1 MNDSTLSRSN
11 GAALL
16 QVESLSVGYGGQP
29 IVNEVSLRA
38 MPGQITAIV
47 GLNGAGKSTLLK
59 GISGV
64 LRPSSGRVLIEG
76 KPVENRPAE
85 SMIRLGMSYIP
96 QLRNVFGALTVHEN
110 LEMGA
115 YIRKGNPK
123 RRISEVLE
131 LFPDLSKALRRPA
144 RTLSGGQSHMLAIAR
159 GLMVDP
165 KVLLLDEPMAGLSIQ
180 AERSVRERIQ
190 VVNTAGVAVVLVDQ
204 NVRAALKSAHWAYV
218 LTAGRKAAEGTG
230 ATLLET
236 DLIGNL
242 FTSSSSEEGTN
253 AQQDSTG

>member
-1 MNDSTLSRSN
+1 MTDSGLAQRTSS
-11 GAALL
+11 APLL

-29 IVNEVSLRA
+29 IVNDVNLRA
-38 MPGQITAIV
+38 LPSQITAIV

-59 GISGV
+59 GISGI
-64 LRPSSGRVLIEG
+64 LRPSSGRILLDG
-76 KPVENRPAE
+76 LPVENTPPER
-85 SMIRLGMSYIP
+85 MIRLGMSYVP
-96 QLRNVFGALTVHEN
+96 QLRNVFGTLTVHEN

-115 YIRKGNPK
+115 YIRRGNPK
-123 RRISEVLE
+123 QRMDEVLS
-131 LFPDLSKALRRPA
+131 LFPDLVPAIRRPA

-159 GLMVDP
+159 ALMVDP

-190 VVNTAGVAVVLVDQ
+190 VVNRAGVAVLLVDQ

-218 LTAGRKAAEGTG
+218 LAMGRNAAEGPG

-242 FTSSSSEEGTN
+242 FTTAS
-253 AQQDSTG
+253 

>member
-1 MNDSTLSRSN
+1 
-11 GAALL
+11 
-16 QVESLSVGYGGQP
+16 
-29 IVNEVSLRA
+29 
-38 MPGQITAIV
+38 
-47 GLNGAGKSTLLK
+47 
-59 GISGV
+59 
-64 LRPSSGRVLIEG
+64 
-76 KPVENRPAE
+76 
-85 SMIRLGMSYIP
+85 
-96 QLRNVFGALTVHEN
+96 
-110 LEMGA
+110 
-115 YIRKGNPK
+115 
-123 RRISEVLE
+123 
-131 LFPDLSKALRRPA
+131 
-144 RTLSGGQSHMLAIAR
+144 MLAIAR